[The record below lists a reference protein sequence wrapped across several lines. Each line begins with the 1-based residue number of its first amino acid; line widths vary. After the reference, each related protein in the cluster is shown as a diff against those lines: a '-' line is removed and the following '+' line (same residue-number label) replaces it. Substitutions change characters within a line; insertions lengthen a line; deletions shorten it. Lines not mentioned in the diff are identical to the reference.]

1 MPIAV
6 YFACRWNSSSHL
18 LAHQWLSSFV
28 CRFLIELC
36 GLCLKLSKLYNV
48 LDVDKSIIYVG
59 DFTSGIL
66 VGIICHT
73 FGQFTWKI
81 GSLSLDK
88 LLIVVLWLEYIW
100 TYNEQ
105 APLQRMEFA
114 YGTEINFQ
122 CDNLWFNSWNLDTS
136 NSHLALD
143 KSILTIANY
152 SWNWKLDPKLGSL
165 IEQNLSGRLQALVFI
180 LSEDYRKEHWRLMA
194 TDIGHLN
201 FGTLDVH
208 LVM

>member
-6 YFACRWNSSSHL
+6 YTLPVVGIHHL
-18 LAHQWLSSFV
+18 LAQWLSSFV

-100 TYNEQ
+100 T
-105 APLQRMEFA
+105 
-114 YGTEINFQ
+114 
-122 CDNLWFNSWNLDTS
+122 
-136 NSHLALD
+136 
-143 KSILTIANY
+143 
-152 SWNWKLDPKLGSL
+152 
-165 IEQNLSGRLQALVFI
+165 
-180 LSEDYRKEHWRLMA
+180 
-194 TDIGHLN
+194 
-201 FGTLDVH
+201 
-208 LVM
+208 